1 LESINLKETL
11 SLIPPKPGVYQYFD
25 ASGKIIY
32 IGKAKNLKKRVSQ
45 YFNKEN
51 HDSYKTKILV
61 KKIVEIKYIVV
72 DSEQDA
78 LLLENNLIKKHQ
90 PRYNILLKD
99 DKTFPW
105 ICIKNEPFPRIISVR
120 NYIKDGSVYFGPYA
134 SYTMY
139 RTLLDLIRQLFKY
152 RTCKLNLTQ
161 ENINAKKFNVCLEY
175 HIGNCLAPCVKYE
188 SQEQYNLTI
197 NNIKQILKGNIHD
210 VKLSLKNMMK
220 EYACNYKFEEAQLVK
235 EKIEILEKYQVKS
248 TIVNPQI
255 NNVDV
260 FNILNDKKEA
270 FVNYLKIVDGAII
283 QTHTVEIRKKL
294 EESNEE
300 ILQIVIPEIREKL
313 HSNSPEIILP
323 EPVELEFCDAKITV
337 PKIGDKIKLLELSH
351 RNLMYYRQ
359 DKISRSLTEKKE
371 EKTSSILEIIKNDLR
386 LKEIPELIECF
397 DISNIQG
404 TNVVAS
410 CVVFRNAKPAN
421 KEYRHFNI
429 KTVEGQND
437 FASMHEV
444 IFRRYKRKIE
454 ENEDIP
460 QLVIIDGGKGQLN
473 AAVDALKELGIYGNM
488 AIIGVAKRL
497 EEIFFPGDKY
507 PVYIKKTS
515 HTLRVI
521 QHIRNEAHRFVI
533 GFHRNKRSEKSNKSI
548 LNDIHGLGDKTIAKL
563 WKNYKSIEE
572 IKLTDIETLAAIV
585 GKSKTKII
593 KEFLSG
599 SNLF

>member
-1 LESINLKETL
+1 MLDKKAIKETIQN
-11 SLIPPKPGVYQYFD
+11 IPSKPGVYQYFD

-45 YFNKEN
+45 YFHKEN
-51 HDSYKTKILV
+51 YDNYKTKILV
-61 KKIVEIKYIVV
+61 KKIVDIKYIVV
-72 DSEQDA
+72 DSEPDA

-105 ICIKNEPFPRIISVR
+105 ICIKNEPFPRIMSTR
-120 NYIKDGSVYFGPYA
+120 NFIKDGSTYFGPYA

-152 RTCKLNLTQ
+152 RTCKLNLSN
-161 ENINAKKFNVCLEY
+161 ENIKEKKFKVCLEY
-175 HIGNCLAPCVKYE
+175 HIGNCLAPCIGKE
-188 SQEQYNLTI
+188 SEEQYNQTI
-197 NNIKQILKGNIHD
+197 SNIKQILKGNIHD
-210 VKLSLKNMMK
+210 VKLSLKEMMK
-220 EYACNYKFEEAQLVK
+220 EYADNYKFEEAQLIK
-235 EKIEILEKYQVKS
+235 DKIDILEKYQVKS
-248 TIVNPQI
+248 TIVNPTI

-270 FVNYLKIVDGAII
+270 FVNYMKIVDGAII

-313 HSNSPEIILP
+313 HSNSPEIILH
-323 EPVELEFCDAKITV
+323 ENVEIEFCDAKITV

-371 EKTSSILEIIKNDLR
+371 EKSTSVLEIIKTDLR
-386 LKEIPELIECF
+386 LTEKPKLIECF
-397 DISNIQG
+397 DISNTQG

-410 CVVFRNAKPAN
+410 CVVFINGKPAN

-429 KTVEGQND
+429 KTVDGQND

-444 IFRRYKRKIE
+444 VYRRYKRKIE
-454 ENEDIP
+454 DGTDIP
-460 QLVIIDGGKGQLN
+460 QLIIIDGGKGQLN
-473 AAVDALKELGIYGNM
+473 AAVEALKEIGIYGNM
-488 AIIGVAKRL
+488 GIIGVAKRL

-507 PVYIKKTS
+507 PIYLKKTS

-533 GFHRNKRSEKSNKSI
+533 GFHRDKRSGNSNKSI
-548 LNDIHGLGDKTIAKL
+548 LNDIKGLGDKTVAKI
-563 WKNYKSIEE
+563 WKNFKSIEE
-572 IKLTDIETLAAIV
+572 IKSVELDKLSSVV
-585 GKSKTKII
+585 GNAKAKLIND
-593 KEFLSG
+593 FL
-599 SNLF
+599 NKL

>member
-1 LESINLKETL
+1 MLDNSNIKEILKN
-11 SLIPPKPGVYQYFD
+11 IPSKPGVYQYFD
-25 ASGKIIY
+25 SSGKIIY

-45 YFNKEN
+45 YFHKEN
-51 HDSYKTKILV
+51 YDNYKTKILV
-61 KKIVEIKYIVV
+61 KKIADIKYIVV
-72 DSEQDA
+72 DSEPDA

-105 ICIKNEPFPRIISVR
+105 ICIKNEPFPRIMSTR
-120 NYIKDGSVYFGPYA
+120 NFIKDGSTYFGPYA

-152 RTCKLNLTQ
+152 RTCKLNLST
-161 ENINAKKFNVCLEY
+161 ENIKEKKYKVCLEY
-175 HIGNCLAPCVKYE
+175 HIGNCLAPCIGKE
-188 SQEQYNLTI
+188 SEEQYNQTI
-197 NNIKQILKGNIHD
+197 SNIKQILRGNIHD
-210 VKLSLKNMMK
+210 VKLSLKELMK
-220 EYACNYKFEEAQLVK
+220 KFADNYKFEEAQLIK
-235 EKIEILEKYQVKS
+235 DKIDILEKYQVKS
-248 TIVNPQI
+248 TIVNPTI

-270 FVNYLKIVDGAII
+270 FVNYMKIVDGAII

-323 EPVELEFCDAKITV
+323 ENVEIEFCDAKITV

-371 EKTSSILEIIKNDLR
+371 EKSTSVLEIIKTDLR
-386 LKEIPELIECF
+386 LTEKPALIECF

-410 CVVFRNAKPAN
+410 CVVFINGKPAN

-444 IFRRYKRKIE
+444 VYRRYKRKIE
-454 ENEDIP
+454 EGTDIP
-460 QLVIIDGGKGQLN
+460 QLIIIDGGKGQLN

-488 AIIGVAKRL
+488 GIIGVAKRL

-507 PVYIKKTS
+507 PIYLKKTS

-533 GFHRNKRSEKSNKSI
+533 GFHRDQRSGKFNKSI
-548 LNDIHGLGDKTIAKL
+548 LNEIKGLGDKTVEKI
-563 WKNYKSIEE
+563 WKNFKSIEE
-572 IKLTDIETLAAIV
+572 IKSVELDKLSSVV
-585 GKSKTKII
+585 GNAKAKLIND
-593 KEFLSG
+593 FL
-599 SNLF
+599 NKL